1 MQACLFSLLKRL
13 VNFVDIATARQYP
26 NKFDIA
32 LSQIAM
38 LLLLLFAL
46 HRQRDWPHAHTTCGC
61 DCCQGCCDSGHNDL
75 QDQFPDVL
83 VFHDILFY
91 RFNNSFAAAIVS
103 SDIKR
108 RLSTTAI
115 AFMSAGHS
123 FSVSLSFPPKLVSL
137 HTAAM

>member
-1 MQACLFSLLKRL
+1 MTGAFLLDWTEAHAESPLPSSPFMGRSSER
-13 VNFVDIATARQYP
+13 AAAHARGRSY
-26 NKFDIA
+26 
-32 LSQIAM
+32 
-38 LLLLLFAL
+38 
-46 HRQRDWPHAHTTCGC
+46 CG
-61 DCCQGCCDSGHNDL
+61 QGCRDCSHNDL

-83 VFHDILFY
+83 VFHGFLFY
-91 RFNNSFAAAIVS
+91 WFNNSFAAAIVS

-108 RLSTTAI
+108 RLSMTAI